1 MSKLKPPAHPQI
13 GLAALLRAVPVACI
27 VGISYALAWD
37 TGGSIRAADW
47 LAYAVLATLVL
58 AVVLLSGSAVRPE
71 RLPLVGTA
79 LLVGFAIW
87 TALSAA
93 WSPAPSLARDDGLL
107 ALFYAVC
114 LLTPLVT
121 LRAAADRLAATV
133 VFVLGLGA
141 LAVWT
146 AVWLREKGDPELLY
160 YASRLDFPITYWN
173 GQAAMALVGFW
184 PAVALAARQELHAA
198 IRALALGAA
207 TAMGCLW
214 LGTQSKGG
222 GVALAGSAIV
232 VFAVSGRRLR
242 LLVPTAVVSVLGAF
256 AADPLTEPFRTDGQ
270 AFDDAVRDA
279 GTVTL
284 ALAGVAILVGLAYAV
299 VDRRLHVPDAAR
311 TWTGRIVLGLLCM
324 ALLAGVAGFFASV
337 DQPVRAAQH
346 RWDEFRTVDADAS
359 ASSHFGALGSNRYD
373 FWLVAWD
380 EFERHPFAGIGA
392 YGWGD
397 AYLVHG
403 KSLETPHRAHS
414 LELDALAETGII
426 GFLLLIGSGAALLFG
441 IARRARSSLLA
452 TGALG
457 TAAYFAVHTGG
468 DWVWTIAAVGLPVFL
483 IVGVALSDDRPAPL
497 TGRVAIPSGVVA
509 AVVAVIAFAP
519 PWLSSRLVER
529 AYDAPT
535 VSEARDDLRWARRLD
550 PLSVDPYLAE
560 TAIVDSPADIPPL
573 RRAVAKEPRSAELHF
588 LLGLALL
595 DAGREA
601 DAREELRI
609 ALSFSPRDE
618 AIRSALE
625 RAR

>member
-1 MSKLKPPAHPQI
+1 VSKLKPPAHPQI